1 MVKALRL
8 CLALAALVGSNAAT
22 AQADDAMVAAAL
34 LTMQRHALFQP
45 AIDDLSAAA
54 TAALT
59 IKAPLP
65 GRCNKPVADIQ
76 ALIARINC
84 ASAALPADSQADARA
99 YAIKAVARRFDRRND
114 LILPDD
120 PLLHPVD
127 PAASSDVGL
136 VLEQDGLSIRVRRT
150 LATSPARAAG
160 ISVGDQL
167 TLLDGKPQQ
176 GRAVDAV
183 ASELVGPAGSRLVL
197 GISGP
202 VGKRSLTLTRVEPGP
217 ALNDF
222 GSALK
227 GRVLWIEM
235 GELAEDAPDRIRAA
249 LAAAPGATGIVIDLR
264 DNSGGALDTA
274 LAVAGLFLPTT
285 ATVADIIGH
294 DPTDISR
301 HKGSAAPDSPALRL
315 PMAVLVNG
323 GTASGA
329 EIIAAALADNRRAQL
344 VGTRSFGLGTVQ
356 TVLPISRDHYLRL
369 TTHQVRRA
377 NGMFMVGARV
387 EPECQPGP
395 DWQATAL
402 LLASGAPCPPAQ
414 RALPALAQD
423 D

>member
-1 MVKALRL
+1 MVRAARL
-8 CLALAALVGSNAAT
+8 CLALAALVGSNAAS
-22 AQADDAMVAAAL
+22 AQPDDTMVTAAL

-45 AIDDLSAAA
+45 RIDDLTAAA

-65 GRCNKPVADIQ
+65 ARCNKPVADVQ
-76 ALIARINC
+76 ALIARITC
-84 ASAALPADSQADARA
+84 ATAAMPAESQADARL
-99 YAIKAVARRFDRRND
+99 YAIKAVLRRFDRRND
-114 LILPDD
+114 LILPNN

-127 PAASSDVGL
+127 PATGAGIGL
-136 VLEQDGLSIRVRRT
+136 VLEQDGPSIRVRRT
-150 LATSPARAAG
+150 LASSPARAAG
-160 ISVGDQL
+160 ISPGDHL
-167 TLLDGKPQQ
+167 TTLDGKAQE
-176 GRAVDAV
+176 GRAVAAV
-183 ASELVGPAGSRLVL
+183 AADLAGPAGSRLVL
-197 GISGP
+197 GLTGP
-202 VGKRSLTLTRVEPGP
+202 AGMRSLSLTRVAPGP

-222 GSALK
+222 GSWQK
-227 GRVLWIEM
+227 GGVLWIEM

-249 LAAAPGATGIVIDLR
+249 LAAAPTGIVIDLR

-301 HKGSAAPDSPALRL
+301 HKGSAAPDSPAARV

-329 EIIAAALADNRRAQL
+329 EIIAAALADNRRARL
-344 VGTRSFGLGTVQ
+344 VGSRTYGLGTIQ
-356 TVLPISRDHYLRL
+356 SLIGISRDHYLRL

-377 NGMFMVGARV
+377 NGFYMVGARV
-387 EPECQPGP
+387 EPSCQPGP

-414 RALPALAQD
+414 TNVPAPSPKD
-423 D
+423 